1 MLVKVQR
8 SIETSEECP
17 QMLVY
22 NYRRS
27 KMGQFDLTQEWLDR
41 FGSLDSREYWK
52 FFCEVDWGD
61 QRQMPR
67 FVKRVGWCNW

>member
-8 SIETSEECP
+8 SIETTEEGP

-41 FGSLDSREYWK
+41 FGPLDSREYWK
-52 FFCEVDWGD
+52 FFCEVEWSD
-61 QRQMPR
+61 QRQMPT